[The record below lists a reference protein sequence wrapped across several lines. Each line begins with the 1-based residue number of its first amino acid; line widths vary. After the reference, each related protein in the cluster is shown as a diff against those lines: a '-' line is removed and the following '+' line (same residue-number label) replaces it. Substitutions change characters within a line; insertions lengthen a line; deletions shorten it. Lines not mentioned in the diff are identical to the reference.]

1 MGKGLST
8 YLAPLRK
15 RLLLKVEASILC
27 RSPEQ
32 GIWRLMREQ
41 GWANQLLP
49 HPTPGAQDWR
59 LQRVGPV
66 WPPSMGGE
74 CSNGDMRGLGLSP
87 YQEATEGP
95 SAGALVQVGRLCRH
109 SALSPIHP
117 RRRPPCSSA
126 SALTKALGAQGSLG
140 TGKSSKVAASS
151 RAVPKGT
158 EVNFHGQS
166 VLLACKVFLAKA
178 APELMVCRLPAGP
191 KGRLDYS
198 GPGHSLLG
206 GGAHSGWDPWN
217 RERGGP

>member
-15 RLLLKVEASILC
+15 RLLLRVEASILC

-32 GIWRLMREQ
+32 GIWRPMREQ

-87 YQEATEGP
+87 LQEATEGP
-95 SAGALVQVGRLCRH
+95 SAGALVQVGRLWQ
-109 SALSPIHP
+109 ALCPQP
-117 RRRPPCSSA
+117 YTPK
-126 SALTKALGAQGSLG
+126 KAPSMLLSLCFDKG
-140 TGKSSKVAASS
+140 TGGSGLSGDREKLKSSCFFQSCPQGN
-151 RAVPKGT
+151 R
-158 EVNFHGQS
+158 GQLS
-166 VLLACKVFLAKA
+166 WTVCPACLQG
-178 APELMVCRLPAGP
+178 LPC
-191 KGRLDYS
+191 
-198 GPGHSLLG
+198 
-206 GGAHSGWDPWN
+206 
-217 RERGGP
+217 